1 MDIITGRPNHIED
14 YLGTL
19 NIGYGGWFGW
29 SDSNNKVYDNLIL
42 HPKIFDCSKQ
52 ELVETHITSF
62 PTEQECIDGLEQMQ
76 FDFDMTKLRA
86 KRNKDLQDSDW
97 TQLPDNTLTSE
108 QRNAW
113 MQFRTELRN
122 ITDGLTT
129 VEQVNNVDYPD
140 QPNG

>member
-1 MDIITGRPNHIED
+1 MTNETIIKAIQKINPNAEVSVSGNDINQITWENGTTPISKADIEAQ
-14 YLGTL
+14 
-19 NIGYGGWFGW
+19 F
-29 SDSNNKVYDNLIL
+29 
-42 HPKIFDCSKQ
+42 PA
-52 ELVETHITSF
+52 VE
-62 PTEQECIDGLEQMQ
+62 
-76 FDFDMTKLRA
+76 FDMAMEDLRA

-113 MQFRTELRN
+113 MLFRTELRN

-140 QPNG
+140 KP

>member
-1 MDIITGRPNHIED
+1 MILEAIMKINPTAEVTVDGDDINSITWDNGTTPIPKADIEAQ
-14 YLGTL
+14 
-19 NIGYGGWFGW
+19 IP
-29 SDSNNKVYDNLIL
+29 I
-42 HPKIFDCSKQ
+42 
-52 ELVETHITSF
+52 VE
-62 PTEQECIDGLEQMQ
+62 
-76 FDFDMTKLRA
+76 FDMAMEDLRA

-140 QPNG
+140 KP

>member
-1 MDIITGRPNHIED
+1 MIIEAIMKINPKAEVTVDGDDINSITWDN
-14 YLGTL
+14 GTTP
-19 NIGYGGWFGW
+19 IPVADIQAQFP
-29 SDSNNKVYDNLIL
+29 I
-42 HPKIFDCSKQ
+42 
-52 ELVETHITSF
+52 VE
-62 PTEQECIDGLEQMQ
+62 
-76 FDFDMTKLRA
+76 FDMAMEDLRA

-129 VEQVNNVDYPD
+129 VEQVNNIDYPD
-140 QPNG
+140 KP

>member
-1 MDIITGRPNHIED
+1 MIILKAIQKINPNAEVVIRGTDINTCEIEWHN
-14 YLGTL
+14 GTTP
-19 NIGYGGWFGW
+19 I
-29 SDSNNKVYDNLIL
+29 
-42 HPKIFDCSKQ
+42 SKADIEAQ
-52 ELVETHITSF
+52 FPIVE
-62 PTEQECIDGLEQMQ
+62 
-76 FDFDMTKLRA
+76 FDMAMENLRA

-129 VEQVNNVDYPD
+129 VKQVKNVDYPD
-140 QPNG
+140 KPNG